1 MNRQNIERLEANGV
15 DPSFIAMRINLI
27 ALLGDIQEGLAM
39 EVESKLRKAKFTVHS
54 QDLVDVISIKQA
66 AKRLRAPID
75 RYMKEDAKIGFG
87 VMADELREVI
97 FEHVKK

>member
-1 MNRQNIERLEANGV
+1 MNAKRIQQLERSGINPE
-15 DPSFIAMRINLI
+15 DIAVRINLI